1 MKLHTIARDKTLY
14 EATAEYKD
22 GTVIVKKGSKIN
34 RKESNGVKIKRTV
47 EELRKDDG
55 LFDNGCYL
63 KNDIQFKS
71 LSTAATFVTG
81 RVANGNIVWKTDD
94 GKYVKYALKSGGED

>member
-34 RKESNGVKIKRTV
+34 RKE
-47 EELRKDDG
+47 
-55 LFDNGCYL
+55 
-63 KNDIQFKS
+63 
-71 LSTAATFVTG
+71 
-81 RVANGNIVWKTDD
+81 
-94 GKYVKYALKSGGED
+94 

>member
-1 MKLHTIARDKTLY
+1 MRLHTIARDKTLY
-14 EATAEYKD
+14 EAMAEYKD

-34 RKESNGVKIKRTV
+34 RKESNGVKVKRAV
-47 EELRKDDG
+47 EELRNDDS
-55 LFDNGCYL
+55 LFENECFL
-63 KNDIQFKS
+63 KKDIQFKS

-81 RVANGNIVWKTDD
+81 HVANGNIVWKTDD